1 MFLHSTVQAREASLS
16 FKELHGHLPFHRQ
29 AREARVW
36 VEADDEAHRQG
47 RQEFRGVSKPSHRRL
62 SQRISQLY
70 RVRFCFLANGQ
81 ECYLIL
87 VLRIHLSLH
96 QL

>member
-1 MFLHSTVQAREASLS
+1 MFLHSPVQVIGASLS
-16 FKELHGHLPFHRQ
+16 FKELHRHLPLHRQ

-36 VEADDEAHRQG
+36 VEVEDEAHRQG
-47 RQEFRGVSKPSHRRL
+47 HQGSRGLSTPSHRRL
-62 SQRISQLY
+62 SQQISPLY
-70 RVRFCFLANGQ
+70 KVRFFYLAYGQ

-87 VLRIHLSLH
+87 VLLIHSLLH